1 MEEPNLLPVIPANY
15 AETISTAANVVEQN
29 KLSVTKAKEA
39 GLDLIA
45 AAADGMSET
54 LSERMKEWQEKVKKT
69 EAAMYE
75 RRAPITRMLTEITK
89 VFTGLENEI
98 SSSRKDNIFA
108 TITKIRNDYAAET
121 LRLQQA
127 ARKVE
132 EDRIAKERERI
143 QKKADIQSAFGLKF
157 NEFLETQLNALR
169 KLFNDITLEQ
179 FEETANEILNFPTIY
194 PFSFHSSIN
203 PYILGV
209 LTSKEEL
216 VELSNDVRGETLA
229 AYKSSFESR
238 ISQEKAEISYKL
250 SGRKSELEAIAEAEK
265 VNIEEANRLKAD
277 ADKRKAEDEEAARA
291 EASRRLSE
299 EMAKTQ
305 NEKAQSEI
313 QAMFAETEASQE
325 IAPVKAKEEYSI
337 QVLESAGWLA
347 IMNFYFQRE
356 GLNELPDKLESKTL
370 RSMKLFCEKVA
381 NKTDEKIV
389 STFLKYNINV
399 KAK

>member
-1 MEEPNLLPVIPANY
+1 L
-15 AETISTAANVVEQN
+15 
-29 KLSVTKAKEA
+29 
-39 GLDLIA
+39 
-45 AAADGMSET
+45 
-54 LSERMKEWQEKVKKT
+54 
-69 EAAMYE
+69 
-75 RRAPITRMLTEITK
+75 RA
-89 VFTGLENEI
+89 
-98 SSSRKDNIFA
+98 
-108 TITKIRNDYAAET
+108 
-121 LRLQQA
+121 QQA
-127 ARKVE
+127 ARKAE

-209 LTSKEEL
+209 LTTKDEL
-216 VELSNDVRGETLA
+216 IELSNNVRGETLA

-238 ISQEKAEISYKL
+238 ISQEKSEISYKL

-277 ADKRKAEDEEAARA
+277 ADRRKAEDEEAAKA

-313 QAMFAETEASQE
+313 QTMFEETEASQE

-347 IMNFYFQRE
+347 IVNFYFQRE
-356 GLNELPDKLESKTL
+356 GINETPEKLESKTL

-389 STFLKYNINV
+389 SSFLKYNTNV